1 MRVLVADDHAIVR
14 RGVREILEEAPLG
27 LTVNEA
33 GSAAET
39 LKAVRDNTYDIILLD
54 ISFPDG
60 SGLDVLRQIRA
71 DSPQTRVLLLSM
83 YPEEQYAQRALRSGA
98 SGYLTKDSAP
108 NELVIAIQKI
118 AVGGKYITQALAERL
133 ADEIGDEVGKAPHET
148 LSNREFQVLTHLGA
162 GKSIHEIAAEFS
174 LSPKT
179 VSTYRSRL
187 LVKLNLKTTA
197 DIIHYVI
204 ENQLAACRRERLKIS
219 Y

>member
-1 MRVLVADDHAIVR
+1 MRVLIADDHAVVR

-27 LTVNEA
+27 LNVEEA
-33 GSAAET
+33 SSAGET
-39 LKAVRDNTYDIILLD
+39 LKAVRDNAYDIVLLD

-60 SGLDVLRQIRA
+60 SGLDVLRQIRLHC
-71 DSPQTRVLLLSM
+71 PQTSVLLLSM
-83 YPEEQYAQRALRSGA
+83 YPEEQYAQRALRLGA

-108 NELVIAIQKI
+108 NELVIAIQKV

-133 ADEIGDEVGKAPHET
+133 AEEIGMQVEKAPHQT
-148 LSNREFQVLTHLGA
+148 LSDREFQVLTRLGA
-162 GKSIHEIAAEFS
+162 GKSIHEIAVELS

-187 LVKLNLKTTA
+187 LEKLALKTTS

-204 ENQLAACRRERLKIS
+204 KNQLGE
-219 Y
+219 

>member
-71 DSPQTRVLLLSM
+71 HSPQTRVLLLSM

-108 NELVIAIQKI
+108 SELVIAIQKI
-118 AVGGKYITQALAERL
+118 SAGGKYITQALAEHL
-133 ADEIGDEVGKAPHET
+133 AEEIGDEVEKAPHET
-148 LSNREFQVLTHLGA
+148 LSDREFQVLTHLGA

-187 LVKLNLKTTA
+187 LKKLNLKTTA

-204 ENQLAACRRERLKIS
+204 ENQLGD
-219 Y
+219 

>member
-1 MRVLVADDHAIVR
+1 MKVLIADDHAVVR

-27 LTVNEA
+27 LFVDETASA
-33 GSAAET
+33 GET
-39 LKAVRDNTYDIILLD
+39 LKAVRDNAYDIVLLD

-71 DSPQTRVLLLSM
+71 NCPHTRVLLLSM
-83 YPEEQYAQRALRSGA
+83 YPEEQYAQRALRLGA

-108 NELVIAIQKI
+108 NELVNAIQKV

-133 ADEIGDEVGKAPHET
+133 ADEISMQVEKAPYET
-148 LSNREFQVLTHLGA
+148 LSDREFQVLTRLGA
-162 GKSIHEIAAEFS
+162 GKSIHAIATELS

-187 LVKLNLKTTA
+187 LEKLKLKTTA

-204 ENQLAACRRERLKIS
+204 ENQLGD
-219 Y
+219 